1 MDLDYIAL
9 GSRIRNLRKKRG
21 LTQQLLAEQVEIE
34 TSNISH
40 IERGAS
46 KVGLSTLVRIANA
59 LGVSLDDL
67 VCDSIM
73 CEKDVFDHDIAEE
86 LKDCS
91 PEEIRMI
98 SDMVKVLKTT
108 LRRHKKTI

>member
-1 MDLDYIAL
+1 MDLDYTAL
-9 GSRIRNLRKKRG
+9 GARIRALRKKKG
-21 LTQQLLAEQVEIE
+21 FTQQHLAEQVEIE

-59 LGVSLDDL
+59 LGASLDDL
-67 VCDSIM
+67 VCDSIL
-73 CEKDVFDHDIAEE
+73 CEKDVFDHEIADE

-91 PEEIRMI
+91 PEEVRMI
-98 SDMVKVLKTT
+98 SEMVKALKVT
-108 LRRHKKTI
+108 LRKRK